1 MKTRDEAKARPA
13 GRDQLERAVEPS
25 GDLTKG
31 ADPLGLCPGGEVL
44 GLLDESD
51 GICQGE
57 LDEGQGRGVMVHW
70 DGLGGARDGRRWTGV
85 DHHVFWDNVNSILG
99 IFTLM
104 YVPNLAHLS
113 CTLMYSGRQRWTLIH
128 VVSSHDAA

>member
-1 MKTRDEAKARPA
+1 MVGEGLGRDSKRQVMKTRDGQAKARPA
-13 GRDQLERAVEPS
+13 CQDQLKRAIEPL

-31 ADPLGLCPGGEVL
+31 ADPLGLCLGGEVL
-44 GLLDESD
+44 RLLDQSD
-51 GICQGE
+51 GIGQGE

-70 DGLGGARDGRRWTGV
+70 DGLGTAWSGRRGIDV

-104 YVPNLAHLS
+104 YVPNLLVLR
-113 CTLMYSGRQRWTLIH
+113 CTAMYIG
-128 VVSSHDAA
+128 